1 MKRDDDG
8 GFYHSKQR
16 QLMRME
22 VQHAFEIRSAVVVV
36 LGLLRLEAVWTGWI
50 GFVRKLR
57 GTKHLN
63 PLTNL
68 SG

>member
-1 MKRDDDG
+1 
-8 GFYHSKQR
+8 
-16 QLMRME
+16 MRME